1 MGICLAVHAVR
12 HRETH
17 WLKKDTKLEASQS
30 SVDLDFVALCF
41 TEICLSSTSPVLD
54 EMRVKIRKDTSLKSQ
69 ICTKLSGKR
78 RLEEDEDVD
87 VVSSSTKMET
97 NMTKSK
103 TKSSDMNENDC
114 NHEQSTQSLN
124 RKMSTIELCSPPKR
138 MKNETMLISAAELSA
153 FFKLF
158 GKFLIIV

>member
-1 MGICLAVHAVR
+1 MGICLAVR

-17 WLKKDTKLEASQS
+17 LLLEKDTKFEAAQTQS
-30 SVDLDFVALCF
+30 ADLDFVALCF

-69 ICTKLSGKR
+69 ICTNFSGKR
-78 RLEEDEDVD
+78 RLDEDVD
-87 VVSSSTKMET
+87 VDVVSTKMET
-97 NMTKSK
+97 NTGNMTK
-103 TKSSDMNENDC
+103 TKSNENNC
-114 NHEQSTQSLN
+114 NHEQSPQSLN
-124 RKMSTIELCSPPKR
+124 KKMSTIELCSPPKR

-158 GKFLIIV
+158 GEFFMF